1 MTNLSAC
8 ETYAFA
14 VGVVGPYGYGPLSSN
29 FKQLS
34 TSENHRAAPK
44 NLKVVPLNGDR
55 TRMKVQWEHNC
66 PISNPDYY
74 IVSSL
79 IFRFSANYLKIIVN
93 FHYIYVDIKY
103 RLSIGKSLCTFDN
116 AILFK
121 NAILI

>member
-44 NLKVVPLNGDR
+44 NLVVVPLNGDR
-55 TRMKVQWEHNC
+55 TRMKIQWEHNC
-66 PISNPDYY
+66 PISNPDFY
-74 IVSSL
+74 IVSTHYQK
-79 IFRFSANYLKIIVN
+79 YLVE
-93 FHYIYVDIKY
+93 FQRYLV
-103 RLSIGKSLCTFDN
+103 
-116 AILFK
+116 
-121 NAILI
+121 